1 MNQDDAKRLKADPD
15 GLLTYEY
22 LANNIE
28 NCDDDLDA
36 LAENLVRVDLNGQ
49 FTASAAKYLN
59 AIDKEK
65 YAAQISAL
73 VAATIDKDREH
84 RYLADLMTSLY
95 GTDCLDRAKELSAS
109 DNNFRRIHKR
119 LYPNPESL

>member
-1 MNQDDAKRLKADPD
+1 MNQEDVKRLKGDPD

-28 NCDDDLDA
+28 TCDEDLDA
-36 LAENLVRVDLNGQ
+36 LAENLARVDLNGQ

-59 AIDKEK
+59 AINKEK
-65 YAAQISAL
+65 YAQQISGL

-84 RYLADLMTSLY
+84 RYLSDLLSSLY
-95 GTDCLDRAKELSAS
+95 GKDCMEHARELSAS
-109 DNNFRRIHKR
+109 DNNFRRIYKR
-119 LYPNPESL
+119 LYPNPDSL